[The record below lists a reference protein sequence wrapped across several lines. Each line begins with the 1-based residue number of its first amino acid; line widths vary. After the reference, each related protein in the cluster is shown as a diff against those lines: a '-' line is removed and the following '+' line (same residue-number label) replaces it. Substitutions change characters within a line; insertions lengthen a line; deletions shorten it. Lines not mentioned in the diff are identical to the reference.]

1 MNILEITF
9 DEIERA
15 NLKNIINMI
24 NSFNAESIELSS
36 SNDNVQSILKGE
48 FCEDEAIYFKLKN
61 INVFSINLAELFINL
76 IIYKN
81 EI

>member
-36 SNDNVQSILKGE
+36 SNDNVQSILKG
-48 FCEDEAIYFKLKN
+48 
-61 INVFSINLAELFINL
+61 
-76 IIYKN
+76 
-81 EI
+81 